1 MRIGELAKAVG
12 TTPRTVR
19 YYEEIGLLAAS
30 GERSAGEH
38 REYTEADVER
48 LRELLRLKSML
59 GLSLDELRRVMC
71 GEDARARRRREWH
84 ETEDPAER
92 RRILLEA
99 KAHIDGLL
107 ELVQRRRGE
116 LEGFEAEL
124 NERRQ
129 KQTHLLR
136 ELGETVK

>member
-1 MRIGELAKAVG
+1 MRIGELAREAG

-38 REYTEADVER
+38 REYTEGDVER
-48 LRELLRLKSML
+48 LRELLRLKHML
-59 GLSLDELRRVMC
+59 GLSLEELKAVMH
-71 GEDARARRRREWH
+71 GEDARAQRRREWH
-84 ETEDPAER
+84 ETDDAAER
-92 RRILLEA
+92 RRILTEA
-99 KAHIDGLL
+99 TAHVDSLL
-107 ELVQRRRGE
+107 ELVRRRRAD
-116 LEGFEAEL
+116 LESFEAEL

-136 ELGETVK
+136 ELGETVP